1 MPRLALRVPF
11 VRDNTSSKINNL
23 PLMKLFKPKFTTM
36 LLAFIVAVLIA
47 PPGADAQLLKKLSK
61 RLEKVNKTLEQV
73 NEGIDKLT
81 KGLPLES
88 NSSSETNST
97 SETDDKKES
106 AEFLL
111 PILLTFLTGRDST
124 AAAALPCQK

>member
-1 MPRLALRVPF
+1 
-11 VRDNTSSKINNL
+11 
-23 PLMKLFKPKFTTM
+23 MKLFKPKFTTM

-106 AEFLL
+106 AESDEV
-111 PILLTFLTGRDST
+111 I
-124 AAAALPCQK
+124 A